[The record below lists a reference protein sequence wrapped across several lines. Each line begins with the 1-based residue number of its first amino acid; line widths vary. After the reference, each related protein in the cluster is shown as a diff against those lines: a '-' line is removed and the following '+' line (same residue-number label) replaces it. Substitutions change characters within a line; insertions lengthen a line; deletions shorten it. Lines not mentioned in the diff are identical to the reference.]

1 MFSFC
6 LFKSCEVFF
15 NVLNKN
21 GVHYG
26 FYVSLNF
33 SKFPSHI
40 CSFCVFGPVSARSY
54 KIGVVIIGWLDGCL
68 VGWLVGWLAGCLA
81 VRIFVIF
88 CINVEKSESRIFEK
102 NSWFGDFCE
111 NVSKLAQNQT
121 LWYFYFIFG
130 FWPEVSNKYDLQ
142 FEWNLF
148 FRKFAIWRYLI
159 SKSSKNCPNWVF
171 LPFSRLCIVIFPW
184 FIQIMIGGS
193 DVYLFSYNSLVQSL
207 YSCYY

>member
-148 FRKFAIWRYLI
+148 FRKICYLEIFDFKIVKIW
-159 SKSSKNCPNWVF
+159 
-171 LPFSRLCIVIFPW
+171 
-184 FIQIMIGGS
+184 
-193 DVYLFSYNSLVQSL
+193 LFSYKSPVQSL
-207 YSCYY
+207 YSYLFCFFYFEKMTVEWQLS